1 MLVLRLLVAEHIHHQ
16 AETQYIH
23 LLVMEHLELMYYHS
37 QLINHASN

>member
-1 MLVLRLLVAEHIHHQ
+1 MLVLRLLVVVVIAHQ
-16 AETQYIH
+16 VDIQYIH